1 MLSLLDAN
9 CTASLGVR
17 FRVVTALP
25 ELLRVVAAAFAFF
38 FGVVAAG
45 DSSSLRFD
53 GISTRFFYTCVHVC
67 AFADWLNGDFLKR
80 VLRAEIMV

>member
-1 MLSLLDAN
+1 
-9 CTASLGVR
+9 
-17 FRVVTALP
+17 
-25 ELLRVVAAAFAFF
+25 VVAAAFAFF

-45 DSSSLRFD
+45 DSPSLRFD
-53 GISTRFFYTCVHVC
+53 GISTRFFLHIMC